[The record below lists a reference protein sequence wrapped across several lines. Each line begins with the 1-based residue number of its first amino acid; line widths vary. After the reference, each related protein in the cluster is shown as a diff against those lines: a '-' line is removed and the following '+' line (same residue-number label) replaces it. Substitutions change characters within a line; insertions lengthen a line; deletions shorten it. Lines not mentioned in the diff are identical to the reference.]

1 MKSSWINFFIKDL
14 LKKWLAESMLEKTE
28 LSDMDREQPRK
39 IKRNG
44 NQGVYGNSNRRIR
57 NGKDEHGGGEK
68 E

>member
-1 MKSSWINFFIKDL
+1 MDL

-44 NQGVYGNSNRRIR
+44 N
-57 NGKDEHGGGEK
+57 
-68 E
+68 